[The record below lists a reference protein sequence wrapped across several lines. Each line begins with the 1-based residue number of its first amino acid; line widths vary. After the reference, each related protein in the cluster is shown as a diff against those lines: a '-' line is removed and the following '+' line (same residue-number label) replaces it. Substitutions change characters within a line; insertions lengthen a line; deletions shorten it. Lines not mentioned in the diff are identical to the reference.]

1 MKEKVSGGPNYKDD
15 LLSLDISQRST
26 DITLDSNLNLFEPL
40 NLFFLST
47 KGTSVSQKVPLSLVL
62 DHTDNLNWLLINS
75 DLKPTQSRGKKCNA
89 AAISQ
94 RFEIIPALLQQNMVE
109 LHRQQQNEISFC
121 FIKTLR
127 SWKI

>member
-1 MKEKVSGGPNYKDD
+1 MKEKVSGSPNYKDD

-62 DHTDNLNWLLINS
+62 DHTDNLN
-75 DLKPTQSRGKKCNA
+75 
-89 AAISQ
+89 
-94 RFEIIPALLQQNMVE
+94 
-109 LHRQQQNEISFC
+109 
-121 FIKTLR
+121 
-127 SWKI
+127 